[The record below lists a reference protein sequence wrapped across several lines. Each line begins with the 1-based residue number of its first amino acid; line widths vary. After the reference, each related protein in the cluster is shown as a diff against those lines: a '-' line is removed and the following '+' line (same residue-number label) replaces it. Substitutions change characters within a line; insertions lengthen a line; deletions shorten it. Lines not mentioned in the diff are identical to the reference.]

1 VARVTGSGV
10 TSDSWPVS
18 PWRKRATEGGITAGS
33 TRIPKAELT
42 GIHGRLVK
50 QMSRRM
56 VGDVPE
62 GVGVMW
68 HNRKVLNFS
77 PDAVATW
84 D

>member
-1 VARVTGSGV
+1 
-10 TSDSWPVS
+10 
-18 PWRKRATEGGITAGS
+18 
-33 TRIPKAELT
+33 
-42 GIHGRLVK
+42 
-50 QMSRRM
+50 M

>member
-1 VARVTGSGV
+1 MAS
-10 TSDSWPVS
+10 
-18 PWRKRATEGGITAGS
+18 S

-50 QMSRRM
+50 RMSRKIL
-56 VGDVPE
+56 GDVPE
-62 GVGVMW
+62 PAEVMW